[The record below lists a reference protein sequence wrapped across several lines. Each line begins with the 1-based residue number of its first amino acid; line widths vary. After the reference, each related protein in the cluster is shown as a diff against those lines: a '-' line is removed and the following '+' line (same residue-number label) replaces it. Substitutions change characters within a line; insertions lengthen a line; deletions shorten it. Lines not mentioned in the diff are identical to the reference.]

1 MDGLWF
7 KPICRVKMRFLVIPC
22 FNEEQRLDQS
32 EVVECIE
39 VLNCVVVL
47 VDDGSTDGT
56 LGILNTLALQSPKNI
71 EVLPLPAN
79 VGKGEAV
86 RAGFNYAFER
96 DATQVLFCD
105 ADFAVGPQDLLRIC
119 NTLDENAGCKAVIGS
134 RIAMVGTNIQRSI
147 FRHYSG
153 RAFATLVSV
162 ILGQQIYDTQ
172 CGAKVF
178 KADNEVKRAFSQ
190 PFLSRWAFDVEII
203 GRLLRLERSKNNQNL
218 ILEMPLHNW
227 LEVPGSKL
235 NLVSQ
240 LRTVFELF
248 KIRSSLN
255 TWS

>member
-1 MDGLWF
+1 M
-7 KPICRVKMRFLVIPC
+7 K
-22 FNEEQRLDQS
+22 
-32 EVVECIE
+32 CIE
-39 VLNCVVVL
+39 VLNCAVVL

-56 LGILNTLALQSPKNI
+56 LGILNKLTLQSPKNI
-71 EVLPLPAN
+71 EVLSLPAN

-86 RAGFNYAFER
+86 RAGFNYAFECG
-96 DATQVLFCD
+96 ATQVLFCD

-119 NTLDENAGCKAVIGS
+119 NTLDENAVCNAVIGS
-134 RIAMVGTNIQRSI
+134 RIAMAGTNIQRSV

-153 RAFATLVSV
+153 RAFATLVSL

-190 PFLSRWAFDVEII
+190 PFLSRWAFDVEAI
-203 GRLLRLERSKNNQNL
+203 GRLLRMERSKTNRNL
-218 ILEMPLHNW
+218 ILELPLLNW

-240 LRTVFELF
+240 LRTVLELF
-248 KIRSSLN
+248 KIWTSLN
-255 TWS
+255 KWS

>member
-1 MDGLWF
+1 
-7 KPICRVKMRFLVIPC
+7 MRFLVIPC
-22 FNEEQRLDQS
+22 FNEEQRLVQS
-32 EVVECIE
+32 EVMKCIAA
-39 VLNCVVVL
+39 LNCVVVL

-56 LGILNTLALQSPKNI
+56 LEVLNQLALQSPKNI

-86 RAGFNYAFER
+86 R
-96 DATQVLFCD
+96 
-105 ADFAVGPQDLLRIC
+105 
-119 NTLDENAGCKAVIGS
+119 AGCKAVIGS

-178 KADNEVKRAFSQ
+178 KADNEVRRVFSK

-203 GRLLRLERSKNNQNL
+203 GRLLRIVRSEQNQAI
-218 ILEMPLHNW
+218 ILELPLINW
-227 LEVPGSKL
+227 SEVPGSKL
-235 NLVSQ
+235 NLVSK
-240 LRTVFELF
+240 LRTVVELL

-255 TWS
+255 NWS

>member
-1 MDGLWF
+1 
-7 KPICRVKMRFLVIPC
+7 MRFLVIPC
-22 FNEEQRLDQS
+22 FNEERRLVQS
-32 EVVECIE
+32 EVMKCVEA
-39 VLNCVVVL
+39 LDCVVVL

-56 LGILNTLALQSPKNI
+56 LGVLNKLALQSPRNI

-86 RAGFNYAFER
+86 RAGFNYAFGR
-96 DATQVLFCD
+96 GATQVLFCD

-119 NTLDENAGCKAVIGS
+119 NTLDENADCKAVIGS
-134 RIAMVGTNIQRSI
+134 RISMVGTNIQRSV

-153 RAFATLVSV
+153 RAFATLVSL

-178 KADNEVKRAFSQ
+178 KADNEVKRAFSH
-190 PFLSRWAFDVEII
+190 PFLSRWAFDVEAI
-203 GRLLRLERSKNNQNL
+203 GRLLRMERSKTNRNL
-218 ILEMPLHNW
+218 ILELPLLNW

-240 LRTVFELF
+240 LRTVLELF
-248 KIRSSLN
+248 RIRSSLN
-255 TWS
+255 KWS

>member
-1 MDGLWF
+1 
-7 KPICRVKMRFLVIPC
+7 MRFLVIPC
-22 FNEEQRLDQS
+22 FNEEQRLVQR
-32 EVVECIE
+32 EVMKCIE
-39 VLNCVVVL
+39 ALNCVVVL

-56 LGILNTLALQSPKNI
+56 LGVLNKLALQSPKNI

-79 VGKGEAV
+79 GGKGEAV

-96 DATQVLFCD
+96 GATQVLFCD

-119 NTLDENAGCKAVIGS
+119 NTLNENAECKAVIGS
-134 RIAMVGTNIQRSI
+134 RIAMVGTNIQRSV

-153 RAFATLVSV
+153 RAFATLVSLM
-162 ILGQQIYDTQ
+162 LGQQIYDTQ

-190 PFLSRWAFDVEII
+190 PFLSRWAFDVEAI
-203 GRLLRLERSKNNQNL
+203 GRLLRMERSKTNRNL
-218 ILEMPLHNW
+218 ILELPLLNW

-240 LRTVFELF
+240 LRTVLELF
-248 KIRSSLN
+248 RIRSSLN
-255 TWS
+255 KWS

>member
-1 MDGLWF
+1 
-7 KPICRVKMRFLVIPC
+7 MRFLVIPC
-22 FNEEQRLDQS
+22 FNEERRLIQS
-32 EVVECIE
+32 EITQCVAT
-39 VLNCVVVL
+39 LDCVVLL

-56 LGILNTLALQSPKNI
+56 LKILNNLSLQSPANI
-71 EVLPLPAN
+71 QVLSLPRN

-86 RAGFNYAFER
+86 RSGFNYAFER
-96 DATQVLFCD
+96 GATQVLFCD
-105 ADFAVGPQDLLRIC
+105 ADFAVGPDDLLRIC
-119 NTLDENAGCKAVIGS
+119 KTLAEHAECKAVIGS

-178 KADNEVKRAFSQ
+178 KADNEVRRVFSK

-203 GRLLRLERSKNNQNL
+203 GRLLRIVRSEQNQAI
-218 ILEMPLHNW
+218 ILELPLINW
-227 LEVPGSKL
+227 SEVPGSKL
-235 NLVSQ
+235 NLVSK
-240 LRTVFELF
+240 LRTVAELL

-255 TWS
+255 KWS

>member
-1 MDGLWF
+1 
-7 KPICRVKMRFLVIPC
+7 MRFLVIPC

-32 EVVECIE
+32 EVMKCIE
-39 VLNCVVVL
+39 ALNCVVVL

-56 LGILNTLALQSPKNI
+56 LGILKKLALQSPKNI

-96 DATQVLFCD
+96 GATQVLFCD

-119 NTLDENAGCKAVIGS
+119 NTLNENVECKAVIGS

-190 PFLSRWAFDVEII
+190 PFLSRWAFDVEVI
-203 GRLLRLERSKNNQNL
+203 GRLLRMDRSKKNDKL
-218 ILEMPLHNW
+218 ILEMPLLSW

-240 LRTVFELF
+240 LRTVLELF
-248 KIRSSLN
+248 RIRSSLN
-255 TWS
+255 KWS